1 MADKS
6 DSSNE
11 SKSPEESEEEEKN
24 PFTVLQE
31 NSSRN
36 ATRYIKSLPKSQLL
50 EFISLRNSWGRSLLH
65 VAAAMG
71 HLDVVEILVEADSLK
86 EMINGKDNSGWA
98 PIHLASYNGYIDII
112 DVLVANGADVNLK
125 NACGRT
131 ALYYATTSGRMNTA
145 ESLIACGA
153 DVNTQDE
160 VQNLSSYPNY
170 IHMTEHKKLQILT
183 ITLVLHT
190 KGCNLINYRLNGPL
204 YANQRNS
211 WTRLELNKVRTF
223 NCRPPI
229 VYTYPCNFS
238 QILLHKCCIM
248 ANALNIQIGFTP
260 LHRAAGK
267 GYINLCELLLN
278 SGARIDTLD
287 KTKESPLVHAFFC
300 KQIAAVVY
308 LIRKGAVWSTLDDPD
323 EKLQSLLDHAH
334 EDLSKPVWAVVRELG
349 MMYDQPGAR
358 ASLYSR
364 PWLHS
369 KDV

>member
-160 VQNLSSYPNY
+160 VQNLS
-170 IHMTEHKKLQILT
+170 T
-183 ITLVLHT
+183 
-190 KGCNLINYRLNGPL
+190 
-204 YANQRNS
+204 
-211 WTRLELNKVRTF
+211 
-223 NCRPPI
+223 
-229 VYTYPCNFS
+229 
-238 QILLHKCCIM
+238 
-248 ANALNIQIGFTP
+248 
-260 LHRAAGK
+260 GK